1 MDGEVQDPRE
11 KCGVRIS
18 YCKQL
23 RPGLVAHR
31 CRVEP
36 KNFFRSFEAWA
47 GPSMRQW
54 PNGGWRG
61 RVRGEAGAASKVV
74 GGALAEAGLAD
85 GA

>member
-1 MDGEVQDPRE
+1 
-11 KCGVRIS
+11 
-18 YCKQL
+18 
-23 RPGLVAHR
+23 
-31 CRVEP
+31 
-36 KNFFRSFEAWA
+36 
-47 GPSMRQW
+47 MRQW